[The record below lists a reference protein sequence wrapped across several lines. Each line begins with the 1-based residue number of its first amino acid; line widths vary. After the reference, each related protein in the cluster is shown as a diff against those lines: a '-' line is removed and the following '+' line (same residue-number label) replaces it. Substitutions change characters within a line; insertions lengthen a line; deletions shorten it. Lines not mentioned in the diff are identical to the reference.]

1 MEVLREMKIND
12 YNLEERK
19 ESEVEE
25 AGVQVADWDVG
36 TVYKLGFSTA

>member
-1 MEVLREMKIND
+1 MKIRLWAIIFMEVLREMKIND

-25 AGVQVADWDVG
+25 AGVQVAD
-36 TVYKLGFSTA
+36 